1 MSPDGYLD
9 GGISGMT
16 MDTNESKIGLRN
28 PVAGARK
35 YKPKV
40 GMPETKVDG
49 QNTIL
54 THAQCDF
61 R

>member
-1 MSPDGYLD
+1 M
-9 GGISGMT
+9 I
-16 MDTNESKIGLRN
+16 MDTNESKIALRN

-40 GMPETKVDG
+40 GMPETKVDD
-49 QNTIL
+49 QNTKL